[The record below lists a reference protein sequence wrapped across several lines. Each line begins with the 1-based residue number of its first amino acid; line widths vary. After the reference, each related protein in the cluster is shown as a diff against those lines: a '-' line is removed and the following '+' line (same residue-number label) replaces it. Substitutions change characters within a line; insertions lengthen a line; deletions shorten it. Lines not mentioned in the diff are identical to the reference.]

1 MMGTLRLQITSAD
14 LSATLTAL
22 ARLGIES
29 MDVVQEGDLTV
40 CLTIRLGDY
49 RRLIRYLKKRGD
61 TVKIVGR
68 KGVYWR
74 IMGLLHRPVLAAGML
89 FLLFLTLYLP
99 TRVLFVR
106 VEGNES
112 VPTNLVLEQAQ
123 RCGICFWAN
132 RREVRSE
139 KIKNALLGAIPELQW
154 VGVNTEGCIATISV
168 RERSLTQAE
177 QAQRGVSSIVA
188 ARDGVVT
195 EVTALKGNALCKV
208 GQAVKAGEVLISGY
222 TDLGLT
228 IQATRA
234 EGEVFAETKRYAAAV
249 TPNTWT
255 KKGEILRTEKKYAL
269 HIGKKQINF
278 YKDSG
283 ISPATCDK
291 MYSEYYVL
299 LPGGF
304 QLPVALIVEA
314 YIYYDCTVQ
323 PVPEDM
329 LEATLADF
337 TRNYLADQMIAGQIL
352 EERMTTEQLQQ
363 RTCLYAE
370 FSCLEMIGRVQSE
383 EIIKSYGKTD

>member
-1 MMGTLRLQITSAD
+1 M
-14 LSATLTAL
+14 
-22 ARLGIES
+22 
-29 MDVVQEGDLTV
+29 TV

-269 HIGKKQINF
+269 LIGKKQINF